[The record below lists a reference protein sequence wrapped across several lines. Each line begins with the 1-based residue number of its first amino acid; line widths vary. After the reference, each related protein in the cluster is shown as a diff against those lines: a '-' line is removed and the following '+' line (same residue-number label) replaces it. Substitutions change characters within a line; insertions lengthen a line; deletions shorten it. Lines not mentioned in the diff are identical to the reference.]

1 MERKARI
8 EKNLGEYKDYLGRL
22 ISIRSVIDTDEAPF
36 GSGINRALDEVLNI
50 AEEMGFNTYQDPVNF
65 YGYAEVGEGEL
76 FGVLC
81 HVDVVDEG
89 NKADWNF
96 NPYTLTEHD
105 GKLFGRGTID
115 DKGPTL
121 AVMLALKSLIDEG
134 FELQRK
140 VRFIF
145 GTDEENLWRCLDSY
159 KQKEDLPTMGFAPD
173 ADFPLVHVEKG
184 MVQLLIKGK
193 GTGIIGGD
201 SYNAVASHAT
211 VALHDGLEAQLKD
224 KRFEVKDDKI
234 TVYGTSAHASTPE
247 LGDNAIY
254 SLSKALVDLNKGK
267 DLENFVVKLY
277 EEKPLDAFEDDVSGK
292 ISFNVGK
299 AMENAVSLDMRYPV
313 TFDEVEVVDKI
324 QTLAT
329 SLHLDV
335 ERMSGL
341 DSLYVP
347 TDSDLVE
354 KLMESYIEVS
364 GDTLAEPLKIGGA
377 TYARSM
383 DNVVAF
389 GPLFPGKPMVAHQAN
404 EYIDIED
411 LKKAI
416 EIYMIA
422 FEKLC

>member
-1 MERKARI
+1 MERKTRI
-8 EKNLGEYKDYLGRL
+8 EKNLSEYKEYLGRL
-22 ISIRSVIDTDEAPF
+22 VSIRSVIDTDEAPF
-36 GSGINRALDEVLNI
+36 GSGINRALDEVLDI
-50 AEEMGFNTYQDPVNF
+50 SQEMGFDTYQDPDGF
-65 YGYAEVGEGEL
+65 YGYAEIGEGAL

-81 HVDVVDEG
+81 HIDVVDEG
-89 NKADWNF
+89 NRDDWKF
-96 NPYTLTEHD
+96 NPYMLSEHD

-121 AVMLALKSLIDEG
+121 AAMVALRNLLDEG
-134 FELQRK
+134 FQLERK

-145 GTDEENLWRCLDSY
+145 GTDEENLWRCLDAY

-184 MVQLLIKGK
+184 MVQLLVKGE
-193 GTGIIGGD
+193 GAGMIGGD

-211 VALHDGLEAQLKD
+211 VKTLDGVVSHLED
-224 KRFEVKDDKI
+224 KRYEVKDENI
-234 TVYGTSAHASTPE
+234 TVYGKAAHASTPE
-247 LGDNAIY
+247 LGENAIY
-254 SLSKALVDLNKGK
+254 TLSKALVFANKGLN
-267 DLENFVVKLY
+267 LEKFVVKLY
-277 EEKPLDAFEDDVSGK
+277 EENLLDAFEDDVSGK

-299 AMENAVSLDMRYPV
+299 AMDGAVSLDMRYPV
-313 TFDEVEVVDKI
+313 TFDEKAVVSVI
-324 QTLAT
+324 QELAD
-329 SLHLDV
+329 SLDLEI
-335 ERMSGL
+335 ERISGL

-347 TDSDLVE
+347 TDTALVE

-364 GDTLAEPLKIGGA
+364 GDTQAKPLKIGGA

-404 EYIDIED
+404 EYIEIED